1 MSLRDD
7 DKLNKR
13 IDGITGA
20 TLSVW
25 ALQKVARLALL
36 FDAQKEL

>member
-1 MSLRDD
+1 M
-7 DKLNKR
+7 KLNQN

-25 ALQKVARLALL
+25 AVNKVAALALYYHSQI
-36 FDAQKEL
+36 DTED